1 MRKELELI
9 EKIDLYLQGK
19 LTTIETESFEALLT
33 KDSELQQNVAIQR
46 NLMAGIEKLGLVRA
60 AKTARKKHLFRKIS
74 SYIAIFL
81 GVSVLAIAAFF
92 YLGKKESTT
101 FPPAENMEIEAPQT
115 IFIDATDSLYTE
127 SNDYLAQEIFEIQTD
142 RDTVIESSGGMV
154 LFIPAHAFNTNATT
168 VDFVLQEALTP
179 ATILYAGLSTITE
192 TGEALETGGMFYLD
206 AYVNGKRVNLTKDLT
221 VDIPSDPTKT
231 GMHLYDGVKDSMG
244 EIIWKNPQPLSK
256 PLKTV
261 EITSLDF
268 YPPGYEKQMNSWGYL
283 NRSFIDSLYYSCEVN
298 CEDQTMEI
306 VSDEKYFIEGRE
318 SFRKNCASCHR
329 PNQDMTGPALIGARE
344 RWIKNSTEENFYAWI
359 KNPSQVIAG
368 GDPYANRLFNRWKK
382 TVMTS
387 HNLTNSQIDQLF
399 YYVESQNLAFEI
411 ENNNPLALTTINT
424 TDTTAVSY
432 GTNSRCGVKPSVV
445 QTIWNEKFNSTNLA
459 TKEFEERMPWI
470 HRSCNTAVLELYINN
485 LDKNLH
491 EVDEMAMRM
500 VDGELKAKF
509 RAFASLQQGKVE
521 LGSDAQKALLAYY
534 SDKQKIL
541 EKIAYLTNETY
552 TRTQDSLNDL
562 LKKQQLQATNRNN
575 KNTED
580 NLKKELAFNTE
591 KVYAELGM
599 PLPKPSTN
607 AFLQM
612 NTRNTI
618 SASQMNSR
626 NTLPNNNSQVFLNNG
641 AQTRAT
647 VSNLGW
653 KNVDCLLSVSMNRES
668 AQIRGYNNKTT
679 SLSYSPLNIT
689 VSTISDYSKTHAYII
704 PVKFNSYV
712 KLNASNGSY
721 TYNLN
726 DALSYQVVVI
736 GWKDDSFYAYFNEN
750 VLKGELTATLQKIN
764 LADWQNLIETK
775 LKGVQGMTEEFNY
788 LDYLRKD
795 EERQNTQ
802 AAKSSL
808 KNKILPFVFPC
819 ITNNV
824 YERAGPTL

>member
-1 MRKELELI
+1 MVMRKELELI
-9 EKIDLYLQGK
+9 EKIELYLQGK
-19 LTTIETESFEALLT
+19 LTTIEKESFEALLT
-33 KDSELQQNVAIQR
+33 EDSELQQNVEIQR

-60 AKTARKKHLFRKIS
+60 AKTARKKHLFRKI
-74 SYIAIFL
+74 AGFVGIFL
-81 GVSVLAIAAFF
+81 GVSGLAIAAFF

-101 FPPAENMEIEAPQT
+101 IPPAENNKIEERQT
-115 IFIDATDSLYTE
+115 IYIDDSDSLYTE

-142 RDTVIESSGGMV
+142 RDTVLESSGGMV
-154 LFIPAHAFNTNATT
+154 LFIPANAFNTNAAK

-179 ATILYAGLSTITE
+179 TTILYAGLSTKTE

-206 AYVNGKRVNLTKDLT
+206 AYVNGKRVNLTKDVT
-221 VDIPSDPTKT
+221 VDIPSDPGKT
-231 GMHLYDGVKDSMG
+231 GMYLYDGMKDSLG
-244 EIIWKNPQPLSK
+244 EIVWKNPQPLSK

-268 YPPGYEKQMNSWGYL
+268 YPPGYEKQMNSWGYM
-283 NRSFIDSLYYSCEVN
+283 NKSFIDSLYYSFVPN
-298 CEDQTMEI
+298 CESLSKTKSESKI
-306 VSDEKYFIEGRE
+306 IISIE
-318 SFRKNCASCHR
+318 NLA
-329 PNQDMTGPALIGARE
+329 
-344 RWIKNSTEENFYAWI
+344 
-359 KNPSQVIAG
+359 NPSIV
-368 GDPYANRLFNRWKK
+368 FNSITQNNSGW
-382 TVMTS
+382 
-387 HNLTNSQIDQLF
+387 LTDS
-399 YYVESQNLAFEI
+399 
-411 ENNNPLALTTINT
+411 
-424 TDTTAVSY
+424 TAVARI
-432 GTNSRCGVKPSVV
+432 NSKLDSTYSISDFCGVKPSVV

-485 LDKNLH
+485 LDKNLY

-500 VDGELKAKF
+500 VDGTLKSKF
-509 RAFASLQQGKVE
+509 RAFATLEQGKVE
-521 LGSDAQKALLAYY
+521 LGSDAQNALLAYY

-552 TRTQDSLNDL
+552 TRTQDSLNNL
-562 LKKQQLQATNRNN
+562 LKKQQLQARNRNN
-575 KNTED
+575 KNTD
-580 NLKKELAFNTE
+580 DILKKELAFNTE

-607 AFLQM
+607 PFMQM
-612 NTRNTI
+612 NPRNVLP
-618 SASQMNSR
+618 ANPSQQR
-626 NTLPNNNSQVFLNNG
+626 FLNNIS

-668 AQIRGYNNKTT
+668 AQIRGYNNKTA
-679 SLSYSPLNIT
+679 SLTYSPLNIT
-689 VSTISDYSKTHAYII
+689 VSAAGDYSKMHAYII

-726 DALSYQVVVI
+726 DALSYQIVVI

-750 VLKGELTATLQKIN
+750 ATKGELTATLQKIN

-775 LKGVQGMTEEFNY
+775 LKGVQGFVEEYNY

-795 EERQNTQ
+795 EERQNTN
-802 AAKSSL
+802 AVRNNL
-808 KNKILPFVFPC
+808 KNKIQPFVFPC
-819 ITNNV
+819 MTNHV
-824 YERAGPTL
+824 DEREGPTL

>member
-9 EKIDLYLQGK
+9 EKIELYLQGK
-19 LTTIETESFEALLT
+19 LTTIEKESFEALLT
-33 KDSELQQNVAIQR
+33 KDSDLQQKVAIQR
-46 NLMAGIEKLGLVRA
+46 NLIAGIEKLGLIRA

-74 SYIAIFL
+74 SFIAIFL
-81 GVSVLAIAAFF
+81 GVCGLAIAAFF

-101 FPPAENMEIEAPQT
+101 FPPAENNKIEAPQT
-115 IFIDATDSLYTE
+115 ILIDASDSLYIE

-142 RDTVIESSGGMV
+142 RDTVVESSGGMV
-154 LFIPAHAFNTNATT
+154 LFIPANAFNTNATK

-179 ATILYAGLSTITE
+179 ATILYAGLSTKTE

-221 VDIPSDPTKT
+221 VDIPSDPGKT
-231 GMHLYDGVKDSMG
+231 GMHLYDGMKDSLG
-244 EIIWKNPQPLSK
+244 EIVWKNPQPLSK

-261 EITSLDF
+261 DITSLDF

-283 NRSFIDSLYYSCEVN
+283 NKSFIDSLYYSCEVN
-298 CEDQTMEI
+298 CEDQTIEI
-306 VSDEKYFIEGRE
+306 VSDEKYFIEGRDL
-318 SFRKNCASCHR
+318 FRKNCASCHR

-359 KNPSQVIAG
+359 KNPHQVIAS

-387 HNLTNSQIDQLF
+387 HKLTNSQIDQLF
-399 YYVESQNLAFEI
+399 YYVESQNLAFEM
-411 ENNNPLALTTINT
+411 EKNNPIAPTTINT
-424 TDTTAVSY
+424 TDSTAVSN

-485 LDKNLH
+485 LDKNLY

-509 RAFASLQQGKVE
+509 RTFAALEQGKVE
-521 LGSDAQKALLAYY
+521 LGSDAQKALLTYY
-534 SDKQKIL
+534 ADKQKIL

-552 TRTQDSLNDL
+552 TRTQDSLNNL

-575 KNTED
+575 KNIDE
-580 NLKKELAFNTE
+580 NQKKELAFNTE

-599 PLPKPSTN
+599 PLPKPSN
-607 AFLQM
+607 RAFMQM
-612 NTRNTI
+612 NPRNVLP
-618 SASQMNSR
+618 ANPSQQR
-626 NTLPNNNSQVFLNNG
+626 FLNNNI
-641 AQTRAT
+641 AQTRAI

-668 AQIRGYNNKTT
+668 VQIRGYNNKTA
-679 SLSYSPLNIT
+679 SLSYSPVNIT
-689 VSTISDYSKTHAYII
+689 VSTLSDYSKTHAYII

-726 DALSYQVVVI
+726 DALSYQIVVI
-736 GWKDDSFYAYFNEN
+736 GWKDDSFYAYFNES
-750 VLKGELTATLQKIN
+750 VTKGSATIILEKIN

-819 ITNNV
+819 MTNNV